1 MTAVFDFGAFPP
13 EVNSAKMYAGPGSAS
28 MLAAATAW
36 DGLASELRS
45 QAANY
50 SSIIANLTGAGW
62 QGPAS
67 SAMAG
72 AAAPYTAWMN
82 TTAAQAEQT
91 ATQAKAAAAA
101 YEAAHA
107 MTVPP
112 PVIAGNRTQLASLV
126 ATNLLG
132 QNGPAIAAT
141 EAHYGQ
147 MWAQDAAA
155 MYGYAA
161 QSSTAAKVPSF
172 TTAPQTT
179 APGPLAGQ
187 VATTSQAAGTS
198 TQATLSQLTSAVPNT
213 LQGMASPA
221 TSASSTPSMLSE
233 LDGLLTGGSSGNSQL
248 DSFWNAWGPNANF
261 WNTLTSTGAINP
273 LQAAQIVTS
282 ASFLGPGAAGAMAG
296 SESVGGLS
304 PLGMAAGL
312 GAGTPQMS
320 GVAGLGT
327 AGSSMSAGV
336 GQAASIGPLSV
347 PPAWTA
353 TAPSAVSPP
362 ASALGSTP
370 LAAPAE
376 VAAGVPGVAPT
387 GAGIGARAG
396 ATGGI
401 MDNRFLVRP
410 PMVPSW
416 AAVG

>member
-28 MLAAATAW
+28 MLSAAAAW
-36 DGLASELRS
+36 NRIASELRS

-50 SSIIANLTGAGW
+50 SSIVSNLTSEGW
-62 QGPAS
+62 QGGAS
-67 SAMAG
+67 AAMAA

-91 ATQAKAAAAA
+91 AGQATAAAAA
-101 YEAAHA
+101 YEAAYG

-112 PVIAGNRTQLASLV
+112 PVIAANRIQLASLV
-126 ATNLLG
+126 ATNVLG

-161 QSSTAAKVPSF
+161 QSSAATKVPSF

-179 APGPLAGQ
+179 APGALGG
-187 VATTSQAAGTS
+187 QAAATAQVSSTS

-213 LQGMASPA
+213 LQGMATPA
-221 TSASSTPSMLSE
+221 TSTPPTSALSE
-233 LDGLLTGGSSGNSQL
+233 LEGLLSGGSSGNSQL
-248 DSFWNAWGPNANF
+248 DSFWSTWGPNANV

-273 LQAAQIVTS
+273 LQAAQIATS
-282 ASFLGPGAAGAMAG
+282 AGFLGPGAAGAVTGTPAV
-296 SESVGGLS
+296 SGLS

-312 GAGTPQMS
+312 GSGTQGMS
-320 GVAGLGT
+320 GVAGLGA
-327 AGSSMSAGV
+327 AGPSISAGV
-336 GQAASIGPLSV
+336 GQGASIGPLSV
-347 PPAWTA
+347 PPSWTA
-353 TAPSAVSPP
+353 AAPSAGSPT
-362 ASALGSTP
+362 ASALGGTP
-370 LAAPAE
+370 LAAPPE
-376 VAAGVPGVAPT
+376 VAAGVPGVAPA

-396 ATGGI
+396 ASGGI
-401 MDNRFLVRP
+401 MDNRFLIRP